1 MPAPSSLLQLLKK
14 LRHLLPYLRE
24 RYHVSSLRVFGA
36 YVRGEQRP
44 GSDLDILVTF
54 DELPSLLGFIAIEN
68 YLSDQLGV
76 KVDLVM
82 EDTIKP
88 PLEKLILKETVPV

>member
-1 MPAPSSLLQLLKK
+1 MPNSNQLPTLLKK
-14 LRHLLPYLRE
+14 LRQQIPFLRKN
-24 RYHVSSLRVFGA
+24 YHVTSLRVFGS
-36 YVRGEQRP
+36 YVREEQKP
-44 GSDLDILVTF
+44 GSDLDILITF

-82 EDTIKP
+82 EDTLKP
-88 PLEKLILKETVPV
+88 PLEKFILQEAVPV

>member
-1 MPAPSSLLQLLKK
+1 MSTPSHLPNLLKK
-14 LRHLLPYLRE
+14 LRRQLPYLRE
-24 RYHVSSLRVFGA
+24 KYHVTSLRVFGS
-36 YVRGEQRP
+36 YVREEQKL
-44 GSDLDILVTF
+44 GSDLDILITF

-82 EDTIKP
+82 EDTLKP
-88 PLEKLILKETVPV
+88 PLEKFILREAVPV